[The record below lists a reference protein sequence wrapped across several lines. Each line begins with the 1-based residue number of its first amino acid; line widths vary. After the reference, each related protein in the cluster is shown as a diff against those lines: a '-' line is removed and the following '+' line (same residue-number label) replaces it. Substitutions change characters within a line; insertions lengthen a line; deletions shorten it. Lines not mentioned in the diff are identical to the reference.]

1 MIKKSNLTA
10 DNGAFLNG
18 GDDSNSTAFNEQ
30 LKLQQAYSE
39 RRASRI
45 AEQKQLKQDRN
56 KALQAFKEDR
66 EEALL
71 KQQRQKAAGITT
83 SVTLIVTPTLEAV
96 EAVHLAP
103 RDFCH
108 VACR

>member
-1 MIKKSNLTA
+1 MKWNQTNL
-10 DNGAFLNG
+10 
-18 GDDSNSTAFNEQ
+18 E

-66 EEALL
+66 EDALL
-71 KQQRQKAAGITT
+71 KQQRQKAA
-83 SVTLIVTPTLEAV
+83 EEYRQKV
-96 EAVHLAP
+96 ERERIEKYNQSLLKNNNNTEK
-103 RDFCH
+103 DGEGDDKNDSNDT
-108 VACR
+108 